1 MLLKTSLLRQFLTLK
16 GYSAISVFLDQSGK
30 YGFKSMQYI
39 CQFTS
44 LYFRIIPDEFR
55 CLSGEN
61 LLLGVTPE
69 NFWKF
74 DTFPGE
80 QSCPHRGTET
90 GCFFFLR

>member
-1 MLLKTSLLRQFLTLK
+1 MILLVTVLLIGEEWLSLPMLLKTSLLRQFLTLK

-69 NFWKF
+69 NF
-74 DTFPGE
+74 
-80 QSCPHRGTET
+80 
-90 GCFFFLR
+90 